1 MTEYICETIRD
12 ALSNVSKLGQWCK
25 ITHVFKYP
33 QYGGVTMIYSKI
45 LVAYDSSIESE
56 EAIKHAIMLCEYFP
70 GTTLLVIHI
79 LTLPNFIVGE
89 AMINA
94 SADVYTE
101 AFDHAQAIVDNAK
114 SLIASIPN
122 ASVELIQGN
131 AGETIV
137 ALSQERFFDLI
148 VIGSRGLGAIRELML
163 GSVSHYVVQHALIPV
178 LVVK

>member
-1 MTEYICETIRD
+1 
-12 ALSNVSKLGQWCK
+12 
-25 ITHVFKYP
+25 
-33 QYGGVTMIYSKI
+33 
-45 LVAYDSSIESE
+45 
-56 EAIKHAIMLCEYFP
+56 
-70 GTTLLVIHI
+70 
-79 LTLPNFIVGE
+79 
-89 AMINA
+89 MINA
-94 SADVYTE
+94 SADVFTE

-122 ASVELIQGN
+122 ATVELIQGN

-137 ALSQERFFDLI
+137 AISQERFFDLI